1 MNRADPHVRS
11 IARQLLA
18 SESAE
23 AEANPPAEFRATDKL
38 RPHLSMLMGG
48 GGFQALLARALV
60 LATVEAPWLAVVR
73 VVGGGEL
80 EGLAIAHAKLG
91 AAEFSEGEAEL
102 LAQLIGLL
110 VAFIGPALTLR
121 LIHQIWPR
129 LSFDDADL
137 GGTANQ

>member
-1 MNRADPHVRS
+1 MEHVRGRTLAEVVRADGALRAERAAG
-11 IARQLLA
+11 ILA
-18 SESAE
+18 
-23 AEANPPAEFRATDKL
+23 
-38 RPHLSMLMGG
+38 
-48 GGFQALLARALV
+48 QAADALV
-60 LATVEAPWLAVVR
+60 QATRAGIVHRDVKPSNIM
-73 VVGGGEL
+73 VGDDD
-80 EGLAIAHAKLG
+80 HAKLG